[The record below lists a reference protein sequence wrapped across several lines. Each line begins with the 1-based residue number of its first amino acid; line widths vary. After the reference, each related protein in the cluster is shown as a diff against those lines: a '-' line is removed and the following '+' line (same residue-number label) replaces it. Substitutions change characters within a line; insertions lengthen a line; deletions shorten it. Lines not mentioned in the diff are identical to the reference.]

1 MKEQILMA
9 KGRYADL
16 KRRLHQLELKAEN
29 LRVQIGI
36 IFSPYE
42 LNAENLDTE
51 RGLQAAKDLHKVVM
65 EMKTVKEEMKKIE
78 DVIK

>member
-1 MKEQILMA
+1 MKEQIMLA

-36 IFSPYE
+36 LFSPYE
-42 LNAENLDTE
+42 LNAVNLDTE
-51 RGLQAAKDLHKVVM
+51 RGLQAAKDLHKVVT
-65 EMKTVKEEMKKIE
+65 EMKTVRAEMEKIE
-78 DVIK
+78 EILN